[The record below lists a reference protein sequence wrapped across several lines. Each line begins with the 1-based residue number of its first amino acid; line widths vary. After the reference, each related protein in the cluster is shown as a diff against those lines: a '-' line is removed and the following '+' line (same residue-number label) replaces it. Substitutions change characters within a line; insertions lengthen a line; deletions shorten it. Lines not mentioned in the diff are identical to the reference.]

1 MQCRARADR
10 RVRAVSGS
18 AHHGTGHRKK
28 SLGFVERT
36 LEQKRSVITMVAEEY
51 PVSVVCEV
59 VDCAHSSY
67 YHRPTPSPDAGL
79 QQAIEEVAAAWPRYG
94 YRRIAHQLQRE
105 GWTVNHKRVERLMRT
120 LGLQAHRKPK
130 RRTTTDS
137 SHAFARYPNLVEQ
150 LEIVRPEQV
159 WVSDIT
165 YSGLREEFVY
175 LAALMDVFTCC
186 IRGWHLGRSL
196 DQSLTL
202 RALARALAEHT
213 PEIHHS
219 DQGVHYAATA
229 YTARL
234 QAAGVRISMA
244 EVGAAWQNGYAERL
258 MRTIKEEEVDLSEY
272 EDYADATRQIGR
284 FLNEVYMHKRIHSS
298 LGYLTPAEFESQWRQ
313 EQSGRPDMN

>member
-1 MQCRARADR
+1 MHLRAI
-10 RVRAVSGS
+10 
-18 AHHGTGHRKK
+18 
-28 SLGFVERT
+28 RT
-36 LEQKRSVITMVAEEY
+36 WWSSWRSCV
-51 PVSVVCEV
+51 
-59 VDCAHSSY
+59 
-67 YHRPTPSPDAGL
+67 
-79 QQAIEEVAAAWPRYG
+79 Q
-94 YRRIAHQLQRE
+94 
-105 GWTVNHKRVERLMRT
+105 NK
-120 LGLQAHRKPK
+120 
-130 RRTTTDS
+130 
-137 SHAFARYPNLVEQ
+137 
-150 LEIVRPEQV
+150 
-159 WVSDIT
+159 
-165 YSGLREEFVY
+165 EFVY

-186 IRGWHLGRSL
+186 IRGWHLGRGL